1 MTTKVVEVLAK
12 ILAGLNKNYSLE
24 DMNTKISVEEKF
36 DKQTVSAAFSLVY
49 DKILNNTHKTS
60 STKKKNTVRLLSEE
74 EVEKIG
80 MEYYDYLLHLQ
91 NIGLVD
97 ANDIEMLLEQ
107 IMLFPSDSLTFED
120 INWMILVSLVDYNTK
135 ILPGSRMV
143 LYSSD
148 KIN

>member
-49 DKILNNTHKTS
+49 DKILNITHKTS
-60 STKKKNTVRLLSEE
+60 TTNKKNTVRLLSEE

-80 MEYYDYLLHLQ
+80 IEYYDYLLHLQ

-107 IMLFPSDSLTFED
+107 IMLFPSDSLTYED